1 MAAEKNFFD
10 DKNNFARD
18 DFYHRKPYIDHFG
31 SFSIE
36 RFEALSKQNTSNHKY
51 PFAQLSSEQLLV
63 FP

>member
-36 RFEALSKQNTSNHKY
+36 RFEALSGDMTTIFFVS
-51 PFAQLSSEQLLV
+51 SSERELT
-63 FP
+63 

>member
-1 MAAEKNFFD
+1 MAAEKKFFD

-36 RFEALSKQNTSNHKY
+36 RFEALKCAVDLNQKN
-51 PFAQLSSEQLLV
+51 F
-63 FP
+63 

>member
-31 SFSIE
+31 SFLIE
-36 RFEALSKQNTSNHKY
+36 RFEALISEPMKASELSIQSKS
-51 PFAQLSSEQLLV
+51 F
-63 FP
+63 

>member
-31 SFSIE
+31 SFSIK
-36 RFEALSKQNTSNHKY
+36 RFEALSYIFVVTSEKG
-51 PFAQLSSEQLLV
+51 AD
-63 FP
+63 

>member
-1 MAAEKNFFD
+1 MPAEKKIFD

-36 RFEALSKQNTSNHKY
+36 QFEALNK
-51 PFAQLSSEQLLV
+51 FLSVFLLQIHQKKKR
-63 FP
+63 